1 MIGKIQDVRPL
12 LSINRLKKIMNEK
25 VSILTKFKPKALS
38 GHILERQGMCA
49 LWIKKEI
56 FFSKFRVILR

>member
-49 LWIKKEI
+49 L
-56 FFSKFRVILR
+56 